1 MGTRKI
7 HEEDIFTTGPRIAA
21 LPPELCRAPLH
32 PLYEHTQQ
40 HRTWNGH
47 RFWSRSS
54 RMVSSKNYILRMT
67 GSLPRVHCEGPAR
80 HSSHQC
86 LTRMLL
92 DQQSE
97 LVQEPRNLGDGKAST
112 RAKSKKTVNLS
123 LPQTELF
130 LPHVMLMSQLGYTE
144 PVLVV
149 NSPSYGIKHGYCR
162 CPKRDYLDGSFSR
175 GRNSLSELRH
185 SST

>member
-1 MGTRKI
+1 
-7 HEEDIFTTGPRIAA
+7 
-21 LPPELCRAPLH
+21 
-32 PLYEHTQQ
+32 
-40 HRTWNGH
+40 
-47 RFWSRSS
+47 
-54 RMVSSKNYILRMT
+54 
-67 GSLPRVHCEGPAR
+67 
-80 HSSHQC
+80 
-86 LTRMLL
+86 MLL

-185 SST
+185 SSKLPFPADLGLAHQHCVNDFLVTHLHLSSLL